1 MLSFFMVL
9 LTIFTFVCSD
19 EDKKIKINGCTL
31 EDILFFQSLINENIH
46 ILNINQNAGTVSQEM
61 INFYETKFCLKQ
73 K

>member
-1 MLSFFMVL
+1 MLSLFLVLFFII
-9 LTIFTFVCSD
+9 IFICSHC
-19 EDKKIKINGCTL
+19 DKNINGCTL
-31 EDILFFQSLINENIH
+31 EDILVFQALINENGH